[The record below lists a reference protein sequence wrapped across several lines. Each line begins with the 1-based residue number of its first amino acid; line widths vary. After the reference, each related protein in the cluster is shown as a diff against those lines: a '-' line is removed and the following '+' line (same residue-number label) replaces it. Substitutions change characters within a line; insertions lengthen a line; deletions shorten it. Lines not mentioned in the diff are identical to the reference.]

1 MVQARSYSLSAE
13 GVAAAV
19 ADAIPYCACN
29 LRPDM
34 LSALEDA
41 LDREQDPRGRQV
53 LQQLLENACI
63 ASQDQVP
70 LCQDTGTVRVILEV
84 GPEVAVP
91 AGIFSQVDAAVSQAF
106 ADTHLRMS
114 TLRDALFDRSNPGT
128 NTPAFCEVD
137 FGRRLGARLHVML
150 KGGGSDNASRVCM
163 LAPGAGMEGVQQVVL
178 EAVREKASSA
188 CPPLVIGVG
197 VGTTFDE
204 VAKLAKRALFRSI
217 GSPTASDQAA
227 AFEAEMLE
235 KVNALG
241 LGPGALGGSCTALAV
256 HLETAPCHIAALPV
270 AVNLGCCAM
279 RSLDMELEVEA

>member
-1 MVQARSYSLSAE
+1 MVQAKGYSLSAE
-13 GVAAAV
+13 GIAAALS
-19 ADAIPYCACN
+19 DAIPSCACN

-41 LDREQDPRGRQV
+41 LGREQDSRGRQV
-53 LQQLLENACI
+53 LQQLLENARI
-63 ASQDQVP
+63 ASRDQVP
-70 LCQDTGTVRVILEV
+70 VCQDTGTVRVILEV

-91 AGIFSQVDAAVSQAF
+91 AGIFSKVDEAVPQVF
-106 ADTHLRMS
+106 ADAHLRMS

-137 FGRRLGARLHVML
+137 FSQRPGARLHVML

-163 LAPGAGMEGVQQVVL
+163 LAPGAGLEGVQQVVL
-178 EAVREKASSA
+178 DAVREKASSA

-197 VGTTFDE
+197 VGSTYDE

-217 GSPTASDQAA
+217 GSPAISGEAA
-227 AFEAEMLE
+227 AFEAEMLD

-256 HLETAPCHIAALPV
+256 HLVTAPCHIAALPV

-279 RSLDMELEVEA
+279 RSMDIELEVDA